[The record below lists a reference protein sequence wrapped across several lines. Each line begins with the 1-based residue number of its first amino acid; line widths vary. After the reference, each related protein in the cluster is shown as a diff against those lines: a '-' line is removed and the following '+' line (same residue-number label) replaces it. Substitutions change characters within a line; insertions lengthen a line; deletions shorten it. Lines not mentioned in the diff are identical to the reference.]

1 MEMTLLARLL
11 HSDRKRGLVLA
22 PGRYHLDLSVPV
34 VVPDQPALLTVGKLR
49 TENFHM
55 SEHAEHTS
63 RPQGFYIA
71 IGIGLLVLTATT
83 VGAAFVNLG
92 PFNPII
98 ALLIATIKATLVVL
112 FFMHVKGASE
122 KLTGAIVVSG
132 FFFLAILLTL
142 SLADYLTR
150 SWR

>member
-1 MEMTLLARLL
+1 
-11 HSDRKRGLVLA
+11 
-22 PGRYHLDLSVPV
+22 
-34 VVPDQPALLTVGKLR
+34 
-49 TENFHM
+49 M
-55 SEHAEHTS
+55 SEQAEHTS
-63 RPQGFYIA
+63 RSQGFYLA
-71 IGIGLLVLTATT
+71 IGVILLMLTATT

-122 KLTGAIVVSG
+122 KLTGVIVFSG
-132 FFFLAILLTL
+132 FFFLAILLSL

>member
-1 MEMTLLARLL
+1 ME
-11 HSDRKRGLVLA
+11 
-22 PGRYHLDLSVPV
+22 
-34 VVPDQPALLTVGKLR
+34 LR
-49 TENFHM
+49 TENFFM
-55 SEHAEHTS
+55 SEHEEHTS
-63 RPQGFYIA
+63 RSQGFYLA
-71 IGIGLLVLTATT
+71 IGAGLLLLTATT

-132 FFFLAILLTL
+132 FFFLSILLTL

>member
-1 MEMTLLARLL
+1 
-11 HSDRKRGLVLA
+11 
-22 PGRYHLDLSVPV
+22 
-34 VVPDQPALLTVGKLR
+34 
-49 TENFHM
+49 M
-55 SEHAEHTS
+55 SEHEEHTS
-63 RPQGFYIA
+63 HSQGFYLA
-71 IGIGLLVLTATT
+71 IGVGLLVLTATT

-98 ALLIATIKATLVVL
+98 ALLIATIKAALVVL

-122 KLTGAIVVSG
+122 KLTGAVVVSG
-132 FFFLAILLTL
+132 FFFLAILLSL

>member
-1 MEMTLLARLL
+1 
-11 HSDRKRGLVLA
+11 
-22 PGRYHLDLSVPV
+22 
-34 VVPDQPALLTVGKLR
+34 
-49 TENFHM
+49 M
-55 SEHAEHTS
+55 SEHEGHTS
-63 RPQGFYIA
+63 HSQGFYVA
-71 IGIGLLVLTATT
+71 IGLILLVLTATT

-92 PFNPII
+92 PLNPVI

-122 KLTGAIVVSG
+122 KLTGAVVVSG
-132 FFFLAILLTL
+132 FFFLAILLIL

>member
-1 MEMTLLARLL
+1 MAQHE
-11 HSDRKRGLVLA
+11 
-22 PGRYHLDLSVPV
+22 
-34 VVPDQPALLTVGKLR
+34 
-49 TENFHM
+49 
-55 SEHAEHTS
+55 EHTTHS
-63 RPQGFYIA
+63 QGFYLA
-71 IGIGLLVLTATT
+71 IGAILLVLTATT

-92 PFNPII
+92 PFNPVV

-122 KLTGAIVVSG
+122 KLTGVVVVSG

>member
-1 MEMTLLARLL
+1 M
-11 HSDRKRGLVLA
+11 
-22 PGRYHLDLSVPV
+22 SV
-34 VVPDQPALLTVGKLR
+34 DQ
-49 TENFHM
+49 
-55 SEHAEHTS
+55 EHTS
-63 RPQGFYIA
+63 HSNGFYLA
-71 IGIGLLVLTATT
+71 IGIALLVLTATT

-92 PFNPII
+92 AFNPVV

-132 FFFLAILLTL
+132 FFFFGILIAL
-142 SLADYLTR
+142 SLADYMTR

>member
-1 MEMTLLARLL
+1 M
-11 HSDRKRGLVLA
+11 SDNA
-22 PGRYHLDLSVPV
+22 
-34 VVPDQPALLTVGKLR
+34 
-49 TENFHM
+49 
-55 SEHAEHTS
+55 EHAAHS
-63 RPQGFYIA
+63 QGFYIA
-71 IGIGLLVLTATT
+71 IGIGLLVGTITT

-98 ALLIATIKATLVVL
+98 ALLIATIKATVVVL

>member
-1 MEMTLLARLL
+1 MA
-11 HSDRKRGLVLA
+11 
-22 PGRYHLDLSVPV
+22 
-34 VVPDQPALLTVGKLR
+34 
-49 TENFHM
+49 
-55 SEHAEHTS
+55 EHEEHTS
-63 RPQGFYIA
+63 RSQGFYLA
-71 IGIGLLVLTATT
+71 IGAGLLVLTATT

-132 FFFLAILLTL
+132 FFFLSILLTL

>member
-1 MEMTLLARLL
+1 M
-11 HSDRKRGLVLA
+11 
-22 PGRYHLDLSVPV
+22 
-34 VVPDQPALLTVGKLR
+34 
-49 TENFHM
+49 
-55 SEHAEHTS
+55 AEHEEHTTHS
-63 RPQGFYIA
+63 QGFYLA

-92 PFNPII
+92 PFNPVI

-122 KLTGAIVVSG
+122 KLTGAVVVSG
-132 FFFLAILLTL
+132 FFFLAILIAL
-142 SLADYLTR
+142 SLADYMTR

>member
-1 MEMTLLARLL
+1 
-11 HSDRKRGLVLA
+11 
-22 PGRYHLDLSVPV
+22 
-34 VVPDQPALLTVGKLR
+34 
-49 TENFHM
+49 M
-55 SEHAEHTS
+55 SEPEEHTS
-63 RPQGFYIA
+63 RPQGFYLA
-71 IGIGLLVLTATT
+71 IGMGLLVLTATT

-122 KLTGAIVVSG
+122 KLTAAVVVSG